1 MTTPRDTNDGLDLA
15 GFGKL
20 AKAIPEEVYNRTTD
34 SLLTTFEKL
43 VAPITETTHGLG
55 RYIRQKFDSMVRV
68 EKAIATYT
76 LEQACIKAK
85 AKAAS
90 LGVGMISPTHPKSF
104 VRALE
109 EASKETDPLLHELW
123 ASLLASQLL
132 DGYCHPHFVELLP
145 HFSPAEA
152 RLLVSLR
159 DWNTVGEHGG
169 EYIMFNIDRCSH
181 WLDHADDNE
190 PKPWTLSCTL
200 LIEFGLADLLS
211 TKGSEPGS
219 PPILHRT
226 LSGTEFLKAVSV

>member
-1 MTTPRDTNDGLDLA
+1 MTPPRDTNDGLDLA
-15 GFGKL
+15 GLGKL
-20 AKAIPEEVYNRTTD
+20 AKAIPEEVYNRTTE

-55 RYIRQKFDSMVRV
+55 RYIHQKFDNMVRV

-76 LEQACIKAK
+76 LEQACAKAK
-85 AKAAS
+85 TKAAS
-90 LGVGMISPTHPKSF
+90 LQVITISPTHPKSF
-104 VRALE
+104 VKALE

-152 RLLVSLR
+152 KLLVSLR
-159 DWNTVGEHGG
+159 DWETVGEHGG
-169 EYIMFNIDRCSH
+169 GYLMFYIDRFSH
-181 WLDHADDNE
+181 WIAHADDND

-200 LIEFGLADLLS
+200 LYEFGLADFLS
-211 TKGSEPGS
+211 TNGADDKH
-219 PPILHRT
+219 PPILYRT
-226 LSGTEFLKAVSV
+226 HSGTEFLKAVTI